1 MIELVSDCLA
11 NLHGMI
17 INDKVE
23 NINLAV
29 TYCPI
34 TGTVVRLA
42 YTRVYIAL
50 YFSPYR
56 DHGQCE

>member
-11 NLHGMI
+11 NMHGMI
-17 INDKVE
+17 INDKVG

-29 TYCPI
+29 TYCPL
-34 TGTVVRLA
+34 TGTGKRLA

-50 YFSPYR
+50 
-56 DHGQCE
+56 